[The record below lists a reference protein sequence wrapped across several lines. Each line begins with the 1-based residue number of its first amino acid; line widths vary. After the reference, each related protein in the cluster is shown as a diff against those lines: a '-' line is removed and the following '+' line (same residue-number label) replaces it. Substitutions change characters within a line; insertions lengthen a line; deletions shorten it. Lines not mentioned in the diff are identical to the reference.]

1 MGICCIKVWQSC
13 LDLFHIGI
21 VQRIDVYDSWDQV
34 RM

>member
-13 LDLFHIGI
+13 LDLFHIDI
-21 VQRIDVYDSWDQV
+21 VQRIDVYDRWDQV